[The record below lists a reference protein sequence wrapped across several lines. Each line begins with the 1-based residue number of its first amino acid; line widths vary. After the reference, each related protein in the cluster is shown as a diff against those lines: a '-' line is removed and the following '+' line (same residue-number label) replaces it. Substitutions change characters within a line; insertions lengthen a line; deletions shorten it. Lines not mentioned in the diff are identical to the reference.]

1 MIISASRRT
10 DIPAYFAGEF
20 TAGIRAGFID
30 VPHPRNPQKA
40 SRISL
45 RPEDVEAIVFWTRDP
60 RPLLPHLRE
69 LDDRGYFYYFQY
81 TLLDGPSCFDPEGP
95 RGDEAVGIFRDLAGI
110 IGPDRVVWR
119 YDPIV
124 LSGQTGPAW
133 HREKFERLA
142 AALSG
147 ATKRV
152 MISLV
157 DLYRSVVPRLR
168 NLEKAGVS
176 VRPPGPE
183 DLEELIPALVET
195 AAGRGLEIF
204 SCAEE
209 IDLEAWGVRPG
220 KCVDDELL
228 SRLLGRPL
236 HVRKDPRQRKACG
249 CAESRDIGVYGTCRR
264 GCVYCYA
271 RGGTRPEARP
281 L

>member
-20 TAGIRAGFID
+20 MAGIRAGFID
-30 VPHPRNPQKA
+30 VPHPRDPHKT
-40 SRISL
+40 SRVLLS
-45 RPEDVEAIVFWTRDP
+45 PENVEAIVFWTRDP
-60 RPLLPHLRE
+60 RPLLPHFRE
-69 LDDRGYFYYFQY
+69 LDDRGYFFYFQC
-81 TLLDGPSCFDPEGP
+81 TLLDGPPCFDPEGP
-95 RGDEAVGIFRDLAGI
+95 RGKEAIAAFRELAGT

-124 LSGQTGPAW
+124 LSGRTGPAY
-133 HREKFERLA
+133 HREKFEALA
-142 AALSG
+142 DALTG

-157 DLYRSVVPRLR
+157 DFYRSVVPRLR
-168 NLEKAGVS
+168 LLEKKDIV
-176 VRPPGPE
+176 VRPPAPE

-195 AAGRGLEIF
+195 AAAHGLEIS

-209 IDLEAWGVRPG
+209 IDLAAWGVRPG
-220 KCVDDELL
+220 KCIDDELL
-228 SRLLGRPL
+228 SRLLGRRL
-236 HVRKDPRQRKACG
+236 RVRKDPRQRKACG
-249 CAESRDIGVYGTCRR
+249 CVESRDIGVYGTCRR

-271 RGGTRPEARP
+271 GGGTRPVTPP